1 VQALHKVE
9 LEHVWH
15 PVEHTTGVYTTDPDA
30 DADDDADDDA
40 ADDDDDDDDD
50 AEDDDDD
57 DDPED
62 DDADDDADDDD
73 PEPGSTLLI
82 SWGAGGGG
90 AYIKML

>member
-40 ADDDDDDDDD
+40 ADDDDDDDD
-50 AEDDDDD
+50 
-57 DDPED
+57 
-62 DDADDDADDDD
+62 